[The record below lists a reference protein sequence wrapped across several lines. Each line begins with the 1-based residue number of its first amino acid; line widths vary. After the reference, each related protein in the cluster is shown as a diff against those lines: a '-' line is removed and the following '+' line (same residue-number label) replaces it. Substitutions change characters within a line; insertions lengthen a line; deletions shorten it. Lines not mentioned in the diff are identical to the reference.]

1 MGISLMESRR
11 AAMLAERIFELDEP
25 WRSRFL
31 NLIVDRAA
39 LSTVDGGAP
48 NQSTVESW
56 LQDPKLYN
64 QVRHLLGTWTHT
76 I

>member
-1 MGISLMESRR
+1 MDVTVVESRR
-11 AAMLAERIFELDEP
+11 ASILAERIFSLEEP

-39 LSTVDGGAP
+39 LSTVDGGVP
-48 NQSTVESW
+48 NQMTVQVW

-64 QVRHLLGTWTHT
+64 QVCHLLGAWTHT
-76 I
+76 

>member
-1 MGISLMESRR
+1 MEIKLMESRR
-11 AAMLAERIFELDEP
+11 ASILAERIFSLEEP

-48 NQSTVESW
+48 SQSTVEDW

-64 QVRHLLGTWTHT
+64 QVRHLLGTWTHSL
-76 I
+76 